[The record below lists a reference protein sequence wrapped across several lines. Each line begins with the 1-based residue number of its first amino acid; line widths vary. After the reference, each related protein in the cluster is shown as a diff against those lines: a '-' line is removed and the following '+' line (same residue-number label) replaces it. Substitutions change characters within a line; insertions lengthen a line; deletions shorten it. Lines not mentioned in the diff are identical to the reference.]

1 MTGVPIKRGNL
12 GTDTHTGRCHV
23 QMKAEIRV
31 MHLQAKDH
39 LAQSATTRGC
49 GGRQAEAREKLGER
63 PRRGWGVGQDK
74 GQGRGRGRGQGR
86 GQGRGWGRSWSR
98 WPLSA
103 SKAAKPT
110 NTLVSDVRPLFS
122 LQSCKATC
130 FCHLSHPAC
139 VLCHSSPRTLRH
151 SNPLPFLTLFTS
163 QSLCLP

>member
-74 GQGRGRGRGQGR
+74 GQGRGQEGGQTEARGEAGAEARGEAGEEAR
-86 GQGRGWGRSWSR
+86 GE
-98 WPLSA
+98 
-103 SKAAKPT
+103 AKGEAGGEAGADGPCQPPKQPSPPT
-110 NTLVSDVRPLFS
+110 L
-122 LQSCKATC
+122 
-130 FCHLSHPAC
+130 
-139 VLCHSSPRTLRH
+139 
-151 SNPLPFLTLFTS
+151 
-163 QSLCLP
+163 